1 MKSIKL
7 KEKLMRQKPK
17 RNERYKTL
25 NKDWLISIGV
35 DVVIDGLSTRYIPTE
50 FLKRFCEHY
59 ETLEVRQYSNK
70 FKKWIYKT
78 PMANTATHEKG
89 IIKECTYYQISLSVP
104 HERSIGIP
112 LHRIVYVWFNDI
124 IEPYNEKG
132 EKMEICHEDG
142 HSYNNHIT
150 NLTWDTAKNN
160 RATRRGAIN
169 QYGKK
174 KNNNENI
181 D

>member
-7 KEKLMRQKPK
+7 KEKLMRQKKK

-25 NKDWLISIGV
+25 TKDWLKSIGV
-35 DVVIDGLSTRYIPTE
+35 DVLLNGVSTKDIPTE
-50 FLKRFCEHY
+50 ALKEFCEDY
-59 ETLEVRQYSNK
+59 ETLEIRQYSNK
-70 FKKWIYKT
+70 FKRWIYKT
-78 PMANTATHEKG
+78 PMANTKTHEKG

-104 HERSIGIP
+104 HDRSIGIP

-150 NLTWDTAKNN
+150 NLKWDTAKNN

-174 KNNNENI
+174 KNNEDI